1 MKVRITKRAAD
12 ALRPGECI
20 ADVEIKGFVARRLM
34 SGTVTYGYRYRNCT
48 GQQRWLA
55 LGLHGQITS
64 EQARDLAKKRAGE
77 VADDRDPVAERVTTR
92 DASTN
97 VVNAVLDSFIARYV
111 RKQGL
116 RSADE
121 IDRTFKVYVRGRLG
135 NRSIYDLRR
144 RDIVEL
150 LDEIEDN
157 NGPVMADRTLAY
169 LRKAFNWHATR
180 DDKFSPPIV
189 RGMARTKP
197 KDRARTRILDDQEI
211 RDLWKA
217 LDEAEVPACYP
228 SFVRASL
235 LTGQR
240 REEVSRMHWEEIE
253 GETWIIPG
261 TRYKTKID
269 NFVPLTGTVRELL
282 SDERRTGFVF
292 STTGGKRPFSGFSK
306 AKVALDHKINELR
319 KREGRAPMPAWVHH
333 DLRRTARSLMS
344 RAGVPSDI
352 GERVLGH
359 LVGGVRGVY
368 DRHSYRA
375 EKLDAL
381 EKLGVLIECIL
392 HPADAV
398 VTFLKESRRSERS
411 HDLLLSPKAAS

>member
-1 MKVRITKRAAD
+1 MRVKITKRIAD

-20 ADVEIKGFVARRLM
+20 ADVEIKGFVARRLT
-34 SGTVTYGYRYRNCT
+34 SGTVTYGYRFRNRT

-55 LGLHGQITS
+55 LGLHGQITPD
-64 EQARDLAKKRAGE
+64 QARDLAKKRAGE
-77 VADDRDPVAERVTTR
+77 VADDRDPVAERVATR
-92 DASTN
+92 NVMTN
-97 VVNAVLDSFIARYV
+97 TVNAVLDSFLARYV

-121 IDRTFKVYVRGRLG
+121 IERTFKVYVRGHLG

-150 LDEIEDN
+150 LDAIEDN

-197 KDRARTRILDDQEI
+197 KERARSRILDDQEI

-217 LDEAEVPACYP
+217 LGEAEVPVCYP
-228 SFVRASL
+228 PFVRALL

-240 REEVSRMHWEEIE
+240 REEVSRMRWEEIE
-253 GETWIIPG
+253 GQTWIIPG
-261 TRYKTKID
+261 MRYKTKID

-282 SDERRTGFVF
+282 RAERKTGFVF
-292 STTGGKRPFSGFSK
+292 STNGGKQPFSGFSK
-306 AKVALDHKINELR
+306 AKAALDNKITELR
-319 KREGRAPMPAWVHH
+319 KRDGRPPMPAWVHH

-359 LVGGVRGVY
+359 VVGGVRGVY
-368 DRHSYRA
+368 DRHCYRA
-375 EKLDAL
+375 EKLEAL
-381 EKLGVLIECIL
+381 EKLAALVNRIL
-392 HPADAV
+392 HPGGAIV
-398 VTFLKESRRSERS
+398 LSENHIS
-411 HDLLLSPKAAS
+411 A

>member
-1 MKVRITKRAAD
+1 MKARITKRTVEV
-12 ALRPGECI
+12 LRAGDSI
-20 ADVEIKGFVARRLM
+20 ADVEIRGFVARRLA
-34 SGTVTYGYRYRNCT
+34 SGTVTYGYRFRNRA
-48 GQQRWLA
+48 GQQRWLP
-55 LGLHGQITS
+55 LGLHGQITPD
-64 EQARDLAKKRAGE
+64 QARDLAKKRAGE
-77 VADDRDPVAERVTTR
+77 VADDRDPVAERVATRAATTN
-92 DASTN
+92 TVN
-97 VVNAVLDSFIARYV
+97 VVLDSFLARYV

-121 IDRTFKVYVRGRLG
+121 IERTFTVYVRGRLG
-135 NRSIYDLRR
+135 SRSIYDLRR

-150 LDEIEDN
+150 LDMIEDN

-197 KDRARTRILDDQEI
+197 KERARTRTLDDEEI

-217 LDEAEVPACYP
+217 LDEAAVPVCYP
-228 SFVRASL
+228 SFVRALL

-240 REEVSRMHWEEIE
+240 REEVSRMRWEEIE
-253 GETWIIPG
+253 GETWVIPC
-261 TRYKTKID
+261 TRSKTKIE
-269 NFVPLTGTVRELL
+269 NRVPLTATVRDLL
-282 SDERRTGFVF
+282 SAERKTGFVF
-292 STTGGKRPFSGFSK
+292 SSGSGRRSFSGFSK
-306 AKVALDHKINELR
+306 AKAALDHKIIELR
-319 KREGRAPMPAWVHH
+319 KQDGRSPMPAWVHH

-359 LVGGVRGVY
+359 VVGGVRGVY
-368 DRHSYRA
+368 DRHSYSA
-375 EKLDAL
+375 EKLEAL
-381 EKLGVLIECIL
+381 EKLAALVERIL

-398 VTFLKESRRSERS
+398 VPFAKKSRPQ
-411 HDLLLSPKAAS
+411 L